1 MATSL
6 NASLNVSLNPQ
17 SLNQSTKQIQQ
28 ALGRITGQAS
38 EFQKSLDAST
48 ARVFAFGA
56 TTAVLNGVTQSFKKL
71 VSTTIEVEKRLIEIN
86 SIFQATDVQFNKF
99 RNSIFRVAK
108 ETGQAFSTV
117 AEGAAELARQ
127 GLSAEETATRLK
139 ASLVLT
145 RISGLDAEKSV
156 KALTAAIN
164 GFASA
169 GLSAN
174 QIVNKMVAVDTAFA
188 VSAQDLAEAFS
199 RAGST
204 AEDAGVSFDQLLGL
218 VTAVEQKTAR
228 GGAVIGNAFKSIF
241 TRLQRGTTIEEL
253 KELGVQIDAS
263 MSGVQKLSALSTAIE
278 GIADPTIV
286 SKIKELAGGVFQINV
301 VSAALKD
308 LGSDTSIFQKAA
320 VTASQA
326 TNEAFEKNQA
336 LNQSLAA
343 QINVLV
349 QGLTSLAEKVGK
361 ITFGPIL
368 ENLVSIATK
377 FTEFLDKALD
387 PEKGN
392 AFIKGIFK
400 AMGAFLGGPA
410 IVLVTAAFMKIAK
423 LVAKFAVEGLKSL
436 FAMGTQ
442 AERIRNVEAGI
453 VDLLG
458 KDAALRKVLLNTTST
473 QAQREQAVIAAIQR
487 ENALLTQQA
496 ALMRQI
502 ATFAASRGVTGVTQS
517 GVFTQGRKGKPFAVG
532 GKVTGGSGTKDDVP
546 AMLTAGEF
554 VMQKSAVNKFGQP
567 FMEDI
572 NQGRLGF
579 NRGGFV
585 PNYASSFMIG
595 NNRFSAS
602 QIPAAIKSGKIT
614 KEQAATA
621 GYKKGAKKRAYGSG
635 FNVYNANQG
644 TKAVM
649 LIPQVMKFDQDA
661 ASVNPFQEARRRK
674 TGFKGFIGGVAGINP
689 NMKRDDPSFAR
700 MLRMDSILD
709 ASMARGVNNAMD
721 ITTKKMGG
729 KLKMRPKRY
738 GVKDIKQRVL
748 AEGGAGA
755 FGALRGAVF
764 EAIINAVQGGVKAG
778 SGNNTLDVKI
788 AGNQIIEKIFGIS
801 GSGFSWGDFKNSAAG
816 KGRFSEQVMRSI
828 PKKELAF
835 KGIKKA
841 KGGIIPNYNA
851 RRGYGVPASQVRVHL
866 DKNKRPFAVTNT
878 QDEQENSLMER
889 LALDDA
895 IGRERAGIPMAR
907 GGFVPNYKRKK
918 GSGGGGSEAAGGIFN
933 NVLTYLLLFGG
944 GVGTA
949 TAIVDESTMALEA
962 EKEARMEN
970 IFASERDFETRQKLV
985 RALEDEIRARKQ
997 EAKGG
1002 PIKSAMSSENAMLAL
1017 MTISTALPIGKALK
1031 NSERLGNFGKSVA
1044 GSKVGQGVSAGASRV
1059 GGFFN
1064 TATPERINARLAQMR
1079 APRFE
1084 TNSLGQ
1090 RVRVSGISDMDK
1102 ARRSATRGAALKGQI
1117 RGAGTV
1123 GAIVGAVELLP
1134 KLMSDSLTKQE
1145 KIIAGAKTGGGV
1157 AGGIL
1162 GAAGAGALAGTVVGG
1177 PLGTIGGLVVGL
1189 IGGTI
1194 GAMLGSGA
1202 AGKGAEAVMGEDKEI
1217 APAVRR
1223 QMTQN
1228 NLVGGAVKRAT
1239 TLGFSDD
1246 EFNKRINETL
1256 GTINANEGIEA
1267 MMAAQK
1273 EITDAQKEYA
1283 DTLNAHIN
1291 NADPEKEGELLK
1303 ARQIA
1308 EEKLIQMMMKKLQA
1322 EGRTPEERA
1331 QFHQRMAEL
1340 EARQLELTAKANQAQ
1355 EEITNALQETE
1366 TALRNAERDTASK
1379 VGLNAGLTGRFSG
1392 AVAGANLFEQERV
1405 GMARAKDAKNIL
1417 ERQFA
1422 KFQQANRGVMD
1433 PHNFKVASDEF
1444 KKKIAEA
1451 GANFDDKVAASA
1463 TRLVN
1468 SMRKMRAKIA
1478 DLRDDRK
1485 ELVAEEQDK
1494 RASFGA
1500 QFAGNQFGEGVSATM
1515 LKSHMDMLKEVFSD
1529 PKSSMFDKEQ
1539 ASRQFDTQGLGDA
1552 IDVIRALGS
1561 PELASNFQEFRREL
1575 GKANMEKAGFTDQQF
1590 EALMENTGVLNTKAI
1605 EEIDEE
1611 IQETEKALEQAQKAY
1626 NKLATDANTA
1636 NIAVK
1641 LKAMGDAMDNAANS
1655 FTGVTDYVSAQTK
1668 AAEKVN
1674 EVVKKNNQIVK
1685 DAQEIQGKILTELAQ
1700 VKLDIENLK
1709 PK

>member
-1 MATSL
+1 
-6 NASLNVSLNPQ
+6 
-17 SLNQSTKQIQQ
+17 
-28 ALGRITGQAS
+28 
-38 EFQKSLDAST
+38 
-48 ARVFAFGA
+48 
-56 TTAVLNGVTQSFKKL
+56 
-71 VSTTIEVEKRLIEIN
+71 
-86 SIFQATDVQFNKF
+86 
-99 RNSIFRVAK
+99 
-108 ETGQAFSTV
+108 
-117 AEGAAELARQ
+117 
-127 GLSAEETATRLK
+127 
-139 ASLVLT
+139 
-145 RISGLDAEKSV
+145 
-156 KALTAAIN
+156 
-164 GFASA
+164 
-169 GLSAN
+169 
-174 QIVNKMVAVDTAFA
+174 
-188 VSAQDLAEAFS
+188 
-199 RAGST
+199 
-204 AEDAGVSFDQLLGL
+204 
-218 VTAVEQKTAR
+218 
-228 GGAVIGNAFKSIF
+228 
-241 TRLQRGTTIEEL
+241 
-253 KELGVQIDAS
+253 
-263 MSGVQKLSALSTAIE
+263 
-278 GIADPTIV
+278 
-286 SKIKELAGGVFQINV
+286 
-301 VSAALKD
+301 
-308 LGSDTSIFQKAA
+308 
-320 VTASQA
+320 
-326 TNEAFEKNQA
+326 
-336 LNQSLAA
+336 
-343 QINVLV
+343 
-349 QGLTSLAEKVGK
+349 
-361 ITFGPIL
+361 
-368 ENLVSIATK
+368 
-377 FTEFLDKALD
+377 
-387 PEKGN
+387 
-392 AFIKGIFK
+392 
-400 AMGAFLGGPA
+400 
-410 IVLVTAAFMKIAK
+410 
-423 LVAKFAVEGLKSL
+423 
-436 FAMGTQ
+436 
-442 AERIRNVEAGI
+442 
-453 VDLLG
+453 
-458 KDAALRKVLLNTTST
+458 
-473 QAQREQAVIAAIQR
+473 
-487 ENALLTQQA
+487 
-496 ALMRQI
+496 
-502 ATFAASRGVTGVTQS
+502 
-517 GVFTQGRKGKPFAVG
+517 
-532 GKVTGGSGTKDDVP
+532 DVP

-567 FMEDI
+567 FMENI

-585 PNYASSFMIG
+585 PNYARSFMIG
-595 NNRFSAS
+595 NNQLSAS

-614 KEQAATA
+614 KEQAAAA

-635 FNVYNANQG
+635 FNVYDANQG

-649 LIPQVMKFDQDA
+649 LIPQVMKFNKTA

-674 TGFKGFIGGVAGINP
+674 TGFKGFIGGIAGINP

-801 GSGFSWGDFKNSAAG
+801 GSGFSWGDFKNSATG

-828 PKKELAF
+828 PKSELAF

-918 GSGGGGSEAAGGIFN
+918 GSGGGGSGGGGSDAAGGIFN

-1084 TNSLGQ
+1084 TNTLGQ
-1090 RVRVSGISDMDK
+1090 RVKVAGISDMDK
-1102 ARRSATRGAALKGQI
+1102 ARRSATRGAALKGQV

-1157 AGGIL
+1157 VGGIL
-1162 GAAGAGALAGTVVGG
+1162 GAAGAGAAAGTLVGG
-1177 PLGTIGGLVVGL
+1177 PLGTVGGLIVGL
-1189 IGGTI
+1189 VGGTI

-1202 AGKGAEAVMGEDKEI
+1202 AGKGAEAMMGEDKEI
-1217 APAVRR
+1217 PPAVKR
-1223 QMTQN
+1223 QMLRDD
-1228 NLVGGAVKRAT
+1228 LVSGAVKRAT
-1239 TLGFSDD
+1239 SLGFSDE
-1246 EFNKRINETL
+1246 EFGQRINKTL
-1256 GTINANEGIEA
+1256 NTIQQKDGIEA
-1267 MMAAQK
+1267 FMAAQK
-1273 EITDAQKEYA
+1273 EITDAQKEYKDA
-1283 DTLNAHIN
+1283 INAHLDN
-1291 NADPEKEGELLK
+1291 DNFKQEEDLLNK
-1303 ARQIA
+1303 RQVA
-1308 EEKLIQMMMKKLQA
+1308 ERKLIEVMMKKLKA
-1322 EGRTPEERA
+1322 EGETPEARA
-1331 QFHQRMAEL
+1331 QFHQKMAEL
-1340 EARQLELTAKANQAQ
+1340 EARQLELTAKANQTQ

-1379 VGLNAGLTGRFSG
+1379 VGLNAGLTGRFSA

-1405 GMARAKDAKNIL
+1405 GMARAKDSKNIL

-1422 KFQQANRGVMD
+1422 KFQQDNRGKMD

-1468 SMRKMRAKIA
+1468 SMRKMEAKIA
-1478 DLRDDRK
+1478 DLREDRK

-1515 LKSHMDMLKEVFSD
+1515 LKSHMDMLERVFSD

-1575 GKANMEKAGFTDQQF
+1575 GKVNMEKAGFTDEQF
-1590 EALMENTGVLNTKAI
+1590 NALMENTGVLNTKAI
-1605 EEIDEE
+1605 EDIDEE
-1611 IQETEKALEQAQKAY
+1611 IQETETALEQAQKAY
-1626 NKLATDANTA
+1626 KKLATDANTA

-1668 AAEKVN
+1668 AAEEVN
-1674 EVVKKNNQIVK
+1674 EVVKKNNKIVK